1 MERLCN
7 TLDAFTRTP
16 ERSSQKWKSP
26 ITPKTN
32 PPGTAFSCG
41 ASGWRNYSTKSTGR
55 TNGTRRMWSKK
66 MTSRFEIR
74 IFLYGRLAY
83 VYQFDDYAEARK
95 TYLRETGHF
104 EQYTQLVVEGEIYNT
119 AKAERFFGPRST
131 REKWELLAPFSSM
144 TVPCK
149 GREGKH

>member
-1 MERLCN
+1 
-7 TLDAFTRTP
+7 
-16 ERSSQKWKSP
+16 
-26 ITPKTN
+26 
-32 PPGTAFSCG
+32 
-41 ASGWRNYSTKSTGR
+41 
-55 TNGTRRMWSKK
+55 MWSKK

-119 AKAERFFGPRST
+119 AKAEKFFGPRST
-131 REKWELLAPFSSM
+131 QEKWELLRPLSRKERKANSYDESRKNPVFTPVS
-144 TVPCK
+144 
-149 GREGKH
+149 KHIAKDGDFAK

>member
-1 MERLCN
+1 
-7 TLDAFTRTP
+7 
-16 ERSSQKWKSP
+16 
-26 ITPKTN
+26 
-32 PPGTAFSCG
+32 
-41 ASGWRNYSTKSTGR
+41 
-55 TNGTRRMWSKK
+55 

-131 REKWELLAPFSSM
+131 QEKWELLAPLRAGKTRNRCGIDRSLPQAGRKAPTQPAETCTESAAPQ
-144 TVPCK
+144 TIPPLKK
-149 GREGKH
+149 GE